1 MPNNFTACATKW
13 PSGASQKDELVT
25 LSKDADKD
33 TSFEMMAA
41 SRPGSGSLL
50 ANSVC
55 KSNSMLGRG
64 GMRMVLI
71 KGVNGLIAG
80 DVCSAWRSHIKTT
93 IE

>member
-1 MPNNFTACATKW
+1 MRNG
-13 PSGASQKDELVT
+13 SGLQAQAKKDELVT

-71 KGVNGLIAG
+71 RAST
-80 DVCSAWRSHIKTT
+80 D
-93 IE
+93 